1 MRSEITG
8 MLLTSLNPLVQS
20 SSSRDALAALIV
32 ERFAASKTSSRAIK
46 LRVPIGVLCEVINKG
61 TDQN

>member
-1 MRSEITG
+1 
-8 MLLTSLNPLVQS
+8 LNPLAQS